1 MQELGVAQQH
11 KNITKAMQLLEKAI
25 ALLNTVENVSDTN
38 NVLQLQLED
47 LNEVQYELELTGLV

>member
-11 KNITKAMQLLEKAI
+11 KNITKAMRLLEKAI